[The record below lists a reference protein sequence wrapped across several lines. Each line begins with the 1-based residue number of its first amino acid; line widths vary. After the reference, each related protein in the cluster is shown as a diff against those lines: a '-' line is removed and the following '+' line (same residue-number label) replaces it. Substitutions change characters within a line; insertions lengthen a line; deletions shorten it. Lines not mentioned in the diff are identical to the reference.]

1 MILGLQKHMDNYTS
15 TTSLKKE
22 EVTNRAE
29 DTGDKALRQENEQLR
44 AYILQYEQQIK
55 DLESEL
61 KNLQ

>member
-1 MILGLQKHMDNYTS
+1 MDNYTS

-22 EVTNRAE
+22 EASVRVDDA
-29 DTGDKALRQENEQLR
+29 GDKVLKHENEQLR